1 MIRFIHHFLRWHIHN
16 HAQSQPKFVAFFSF
30 EPIIIILIIIII
42 IISLFTHSNMS
53 LFADIETGS
62 KAQNNDN
69 E

>member
-1 MIRFIHHFLRWHIHN
+1 MNYLH

-30 EPIIIILIIIII
+30 EPIITILIIIIIII

-62 KAQNNDN
+62 KAQNDDN

>member
-1 MIRFIHHFLRWHIHN
+1 MNYLH
-16 HAQSQPKFVAFFSF
+16 HAQSQPKFLAFFSF
-30 EPIIIILIIIII
+30 EPIIIILIIIIII

-62 KAQNNDN
+62 KAQNDDN